1 MSDEGNIHDSE
12 TVRERLARVEQR
24 IESAKNALEQ
34 VRDRLDDSP
43 DLDDMQR
50 LKESH
55 EEVEER
61 VDTMW
66 FWFRVLQKFVA
77 LAGFVVGSGLLVIV
91 LDIYGVL

>member
-34 VRDRLDDSP
+34 VGDRLDDSP

-77 LAGFVVGSGLLVIV
+77 LAGFAVGSGLLVIV